1 MYQLYRS
8 RHAISWL
15 PLPVFATCLFFASQQ
30 PPLKVQ
36 QQYDETAMALTLAE
50 PEPIPQ
56 PEPIPEPEPEPV
68 PQPEPEPIPVNDPDP
83 IIEAPPV
90 TPPKPEVKPKPKPE
104 VKPKAETKPKPTPT
118 PTPTPTPAKPTTPRP
133 ETPAKR
139 PAPAAPSAPSVNAA
153 ALENSYAQAL
163 RAQLEQTKRYPTGR
177 QASLE
182 RPEGRVEVWLEVDRT
197 GRVIDSG
204 ISSKARSML
213 LNRAAQASLQSI
225 KQVRAFP
232 ADAFAGQNTKRFL
245 ATFDYQAQ

>member
-68 PQPEPEPIPVNDPDP
+68 PQPEPEPEPTPVNDPDP

-118 PTPTPTPAKPTTPRP
+118 PAKPTAPRP
-133 ETPAKR
+133 EAPAKR
-139 PAPAAPSAPSVNAA
+139 PTPAAPSAPSVNVA

>member
-1 MYQLYRS
+1 MYLLYRS

-30 PPLKVQ
+30 PTLKVQ
-36 QQYDETAMALTLAE
+36 QQYDETVMALTLAE
-50 PEPIPQ
+50 PESVPQ
-56 PEPIPEPEPEPV
+56 PEPIPEPEPV
-68 PQPEPEPIPVNDPDP
+68 PQPEPEPIPVNEPDP

-90 TPPKPEVKPKPKPE
+90 TPPKPEVKPKPKSE
-104 VKPKAETKPKPTPT
+104 AKPKAETKPKPTPAQ
-118 PTPTPTPAKPTTPRP
+118 AKPTTPRP
-133 ETPAKR
+133 EALAKPPTPAT
-139 PAPAAPSAPSVNAA
+139 PSTPSVNVA

-163 RAQLEQTKRYPTGR
+163 RAQLEQIKRYPTGR

-197 GRVIDSG
+197 GRVISSG
-204 ISSKARSML
+204 INSKAPSML

-232 ADAFAGQNTKRFL
+232 ADAFAGQSTKRFL

>member
-30 PPLKVQ
+30 PPLKIQ

-56 PEPIPEPEPEPV
+56 PEPIPEPEPV
-68 PQPEPEPIPVNDPDP
+68 PQPEPESEPTPVNDPDP

-118 PTPTPTPAKPTTPRP
+118 PAKPTTPRP
-133 ETPAKR
+133 EAPAKR
-139 PAPAAPSAPSVNAA
+139 PAPAAPSAPSVNVA

-204 ISSKARSML
+204 INSKARSML

>member
-68 PQPEPEPIPVNDPDP
+68 PQPEPDPEPTPVNEPDP
-83 IIEAPPV
+83 IIEATPV

-118 PTPTPTPAKPTTPRP
+118 PAKPTTPRP
-133 ETPAKR
+133 EAPAKR
-139 PAPAAPSAPSVNAA
+139 PAPAAPSAPSVNVA

>member
-56 PEPIPEPEPEPV
+56 PEPIPEPEPV
-68 PQPEPEPIPVNDPDP
+68 PQPEPEPEPTPVNEPDP

-118 PTPTPTPAKPTTPRP
+118 PAKPTTPRP
-133 ETPAKR
+133 EAPAKR
-139 PAPAAPSAPSVNAA
+139 PAPAAPSAPSVNVA

-204 ISSKARSML
+204 INSKARSML

>member
-68 PQPEPEPIPVNDPDP
+68 PQPEPDPEPTPVNEPDP
-83 IIEAPPV
+83 IIEATPV

-118 PTPTPTPAKPTTPRP
+118 PTPAKPTAPRP

-213 LNRAAQASLQSI
+213 LNRAAQASLQGI

>member
-1 MYQLYRS
+1 MYLLYRS

-36 QQYDETAMALTLAE
+36 QQYDETVMALTLAE
-50 PEPIPQ
+50 PEPAPL
-56 PEPIPEPEPEPV
+56 PEPLPEPEPEPV
-68 PQPEPEPIPVNDPDP
+68 PQPEPDPEPIPVNDPDP

-104 VKPKAETKPKPTPT
+104 VKPKAETKPKPTPA
-118 PTPTPTPAKPTTPRP
+118 PAKPTAPRS
-133 ETPAKR
+133 EAPAK
-139 PAPAAPSAPSVNAA
+139 PPTPTAPSAPSVNVAA
-153 ALENSYAQAL
+153 IENSYAQAL

-197 GRVIDSG
+197 GRVINSG
-204 ISSKARSML
+204 INSKAPSML